1 MALESY
7 SLTTVAAVK
16 AHLDISVSTWDTVIE
31 DMIDATTDMIESYC
45 GGRRFKASGSDVT
58 EYYDGDVLRDG
69 KNILALKSYPIISI
83 TSVSYSSG
91 DYNNPTWTAY
101 DPATYYIKNSARGLL
116 YMNALPY
123 EHQALRVVYQAGYAT
138 IPNDLAL
145 ACIMWVAR
153 IFNRRKSGDATNE
166 SVGGA
171 SVGWN
176 AEMPLEVKQILANYR
191 DYVV

>member
-1 MALESY
+1 MSLEAYALC
-7 SLTTVAAVK
+7 TVAQVK
-16 AHLDISVSTWDTVIE
+16 THLDISVTTWDTLIE
-31 DMIDATTDMIESYC
+31 DLIDATTDMIESYC
-45 GGRRFKASGSDVT
+45 GGRRFKTSGSDVT

-69 KNILALKSYPIISI
+69 KNIIALTKYPIISI

-101 DPATYYIKNSARGLL
+101 DPASFYIKNSNRGLL
-116 YMNALPY
+116 YMNSLPY
-123 EHQALRVVYQAGYAT
+123 EHQSIRVVYQGGYTT

-153 IFNRRKSGDATNE
+153 IFNRRKSGDASNE

-171 SVGWN
+171 SVAWM
-176 AEMPLEVKQILANYR
+176 ADMPIEVKQILANYR
-191 DYVV
+191 DYAV